1 MQKLESI
8 EVEMEGVKVR
18 VPAPY
23 CSPSEWAK
31 RVGLSL
37 DQVLMQLKKGG
48 ISKYQPVQRGN
59 LYVNVIQEVKKTI
72 EGF

>member
-23 CSPSEWAK
+23 CSPAEWAE

-37 DQVLMQLKKGG
+37 EQVLIQLKKGG
-48 ISKYQPVQRGN
+48 ISKHQPVERGN
-59 LYVNVIQEVKKTI
+59 LYVNVIKEVKKTMA
-72 EGF
+72 GF